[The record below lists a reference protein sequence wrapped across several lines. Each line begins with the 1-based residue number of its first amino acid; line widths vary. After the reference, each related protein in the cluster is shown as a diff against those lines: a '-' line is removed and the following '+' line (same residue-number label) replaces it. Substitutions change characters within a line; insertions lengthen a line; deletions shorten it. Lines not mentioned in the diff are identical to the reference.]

1 MLKNIK
7 EILTNTGPRV
17 FLRRINNS
25 KISKKEITTCYFKSF
40 GSLNSTKKFYII
52 RRFPTAGLFS
62 NITFVLNHLKICD
75 EMGLIPIIDMYN
87 YPTLYNE
94 YNNLNKTK
102 NAWEYFFERLNN
114 YTLEEVYKSK
124 NVFLSSKKFEKN
136 MSIDMNDHSISK
148 YSKRIKI
155 KKKIIKKKNKFIK
168 EKFSKKYKILGVH
181 FRGSTYKTARGH
193 AFPATINLMIEN
205 IEFLVKKYNYKKIF
219 VVTEE
224 AFYLNALR
232 EKFKDKIIY
241 YNSFRM
247 RKLDSFKIYPRK
259 KHRYFL
265 GEEILVETLILSK
278 CDGLTY
284 VKSNVVSAAI
294 MFSNKKIKLH
304 EIFLGL
310 NIRNKIFSKYLWFLK
325 SKLPK
330 KFGGLKMIYKNK

>member
-155 KKKIIKKKNKFIK
+155 KKKIIKKK
-168 EKFSKKYKILGVH
+168 
-181 FRGSTYKTARGH
+181 
-193 AFPATINLMIEN
+193 INL
-205 IEFLVKKYNYKKIF
+205 LKKNLAKN
-219 VVTEE
+219 T
-224 AFYLNALR
+224 
-232 EKFKDKIIY
+232 KF
-241 YNSFRM
+241 
-247 RKLDSFKIYPRK
+247 
-259 KHRYFL
+259 
-265 GEEILVETLILSK
+265 
-278 CDGLTY
+278 
-284 VKSNVVSAAI
+284 
-294 MFSNKKIKLH
+294 
-304 EIFLGL
+304 
-310 NIRNKIFSKYLWFLK
+310 
-325 SKLPK
+325 
-330 KFGGLKMIYKNK
+330 